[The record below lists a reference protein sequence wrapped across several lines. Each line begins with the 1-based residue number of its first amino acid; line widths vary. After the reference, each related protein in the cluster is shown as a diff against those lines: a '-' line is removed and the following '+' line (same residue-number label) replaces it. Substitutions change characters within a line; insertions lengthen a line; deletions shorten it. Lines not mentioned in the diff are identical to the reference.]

1 MERLFNL
8 DAQLLFDA
16 CVMALSM
23 LVMFT
28 FLSYL
33 LFKPVR
39 KLLEDRKQR
48 VADEQE
54 SAKNDRKEAAVYKEE
69 YEQKLKE
76 IDKEAQAI
84 LSEARKKAM
93 KTENEIVAE
102 AKEEAARIITRAN
115 NEIELERKRALDDM
129 KQEMIAIASAMAG
142 KVVAASID
150 TSVQDERNGRTDMA
164 KLVSKV
170 YGDALFEAA
179 RDCGKMDEIFEEVQS
194 IGVILEENAELQ
206 KILGN
211 PRVMREDK
219 EQMIET
225 IFRGR
230 VSNEIVELMKLMI
243 EKGRYSKIDSVFEYF
258 IGLVK
263 EEKKIGI
270 AYIATAVEL
279 SEAQKEA
286 VMQRLL
292 QTTKYESFEMNYQV
306 DASLIGGMVIRIGD
320 RVVDTSIKTKLY
332 ELSKSLKKIQV

>member
-1 MERLFNL
+1 
-8 DAQLLFDA
+8 
-16 CVMALSM
+16 
-23 LVMFT
+23 
-28 FLSYL
+28 
-33 LFKPVR
+33 
-39 KLLEDRKQR
+39 
-48 VADEQE
+48 
-54 SAKNDRKEAAVYKEE
+54 
-69 YEQKLKE
+69 
-76 IDKEAQAI
+76 
-84 LSEARKKAM
+84 
-93 KTENEIVAE
+93 
-102 AKEEAARIITRAN
+102 
-115 NEIELERKRALDDM
+115 
-129 KQEMIAIASAMAG
+129 
-142 KVVAASID
+142 
-150 TSVQDERNGRTDMA
+150 MA

-270 AYIATAVEL
+270 ARGVYTNEAGLGSSPIVAAAAKTNSGVRQGLLSMTSVFVTTILTCSMTGLVIISSGLMDSSDMNGSTLVTAAYNMCLPHNIGMYLIAVGIMFFAFTTILGWNYYGERCLVYLTGTTKWIKPYKIIYIAAIALAPFL
-279 SEAQKEA
+279 SLEPIW
-286 VMQRLL
+286 LL
-292 QTTKYESFEMNYQV
+292 ADITNALMIIPN
-306 DASLIGGMVIRIGD
+306 LIAIIALRKVIIGE
-320 RVVDTSIKTKLY
+320 TKLY
-332 ELSKSLKKIQV
+332 FSKQNEEKMSAAVKAVE